1 MACNISNLAS
11 HTCIASI
18 DLTNFYKR
26 HSVGL
31 SPLVVNNMEYAA
43 IYYIILTWYY
53 YQIKPI
59 MYHAIIT
66 PLINICV
73 YCRYSIDNP
82 KYTYFHTMPAEDSA
96 EFIQHASHSLI
107 HTFVSCKIFGRIEQC
122 ADVIDVVPTDAG
134 IYIIS
139 KY

>member
-1 MACNISNLAS
+1 MCYTHRGSTVNLTLIISHEVL
-11 HTCIASI
+11 
-18 DLTNFYKR
+18 R
-26 HSVGL
+26 GGL

-59 MYHAIIT
+59 IYHAIIT
-66 PLINICV
+66 SLIIICV
-73 YCRYSIDNP
+73 YCRYSIENP

-139 KY
+139 KH